1 MSNSNRFFEG
11 VLVGGTLGFLLG
23 MLTAPKSGA
32 ELRRQ
37 LADQSDDVYRSASTQ
52 VSDIRERSE
61 AALQDFQTRSES
73 VLKQTKEQL
82 QETRDQITSKLQ
94 DIQGKKVGVKEP
106 ENNNT

>member
-1 MSNSNRFFEG
+1 MANSNRFFEG
-11 VLVGGTLGFLLG
+11 LLVGGILGFLFG

-37 LADQSDDVYRSASTQ
+37 LADQSDDIYRHASTQ

-61 AALQDFQTRSES
+61 QALSDFQNKSETM
-73 VLKQTKEQL
+73 LKQTKEQL

-94 DIQGKKVGVKEP
+94 DLQGKKVSVKDP
-106 ENNNT
+106 DNNNT

>member
-1 MSNSNRFFEG
+1 MANSNRFFEG
-11 VLVGGTLGFLLG
+11 LLVGGILGFLFG

-37 LADQSDDVYRSASTQ
+37 LADQSDEVYRHASTQ

-61 AALQDFQTRSES
+61 AALSDFQNKSEHM
-73 VLKQTKEQL
+73 LKQTKEQL

-94 DIQGKKVGVKEP
+94 DLKKVGVKDP
-106 ENNNT
+106 DNNNT